1 MKRKPTPFDRSP
13 GAAPGRGR
21 GSVVAVTAALLAVLA
36 LASLLGGCAVY
47 PAVQVASGAMTGY
60 DAVVLADNH
69 IPKTSVQGG
78 QLVCDSDRMLERR
91 LRERLVMGG
100 VPQLSA
106 HVIGGHAYLVG
117 RLDSQVQADRA
128 MSTARSVEGL
138 KLVTC
143 KFFPRSTPAEAKSDA
158 SLLYTVSRKL
168 AETKRLENIDLR
180 VEVIGGTAIL
190 IGSTVDHR
198 QKTAA
203 LAIAGEVWGV
213 RDVVDYIAV
222 NPAVQSAQ
230 SAQPSQPARVARN

>member
-1 MKRKPTPFDRSP
+1 MKRKPNPFDRSIV
-13 GAAPGRGR
+13 AAPGRGR
-21 GSVVAVTAALLAVLA
+21 GSVVAAAAALLAVLA
-36 LASLLGGCAVY
+36 LFSLLGGCAVY

-60 DAVVLADNH
+60 DAAVMADEY
-69 IPKTSVQGG
+69 IPKNSVPGG
-78 QLVCDSDRMLERR
+78 QLVCDSDKMLERR
-91 LRERLVMGG
+91 LRERLIMGG

-117 RLDSQVQADRA
+117 QMESRVQADRA

-143 KFFPRSTPAEAKSDA
+143 KFFPRSTPSEAKSDA
-158 SLLYTVSRKL
+158 ALLYTVSRKL
-168 AETKRLENIDLR
+168 VETKRLEHADLR

-190 IGSTVDHR
+190 IGSTADHS

-222 NPAVQSAQ
+222 NPAVQSAE
-230 SAQPSQPARVARN
+230 SAQSGQSARVARN